1 MNLIVV
7 IQYIGQV
14 EIKIYR
20 MKIDNFLSICHLS
33 IQLSG
38 NSSSYKVSILDI
50 LEICIPMNLDYDFY
64 HFKNIYIYIYI
75 YKRRYPHTFFF
86 PLNHYKLYN

>member
-20 MKIDNFLSICHLS
+20 MKIDNFLSTYHLS
-33 IQLSG
+33 IQLSD
-38 NSSSYKVSILDI
+38 NSSSYKVSILD
-50 LEICIPMNLDYDFY
+50 NFVSLDYNFC
-64 HFKNIYIYIYI
+64 HLKIN
-75 YKRRYPHTFFF
+75 K
-86 PLNHYKLYN
+86 